1 MKNRIKFFDIV
12 FILIFAVCVAGA
24 FVFAG
29 KKKTAGAELSVKTP
43 SGKFV
48 YPLNTDRQL
57 DFEGVIG
64 HTKVTIKDGQ
74 AWVTESACENKNCI
88 FMGKLSRP
96 GDFAACLPNAVIL
109 TVEGQDDELDAVV
122 D

>member
-1 MKNRIKFFDIV
+1 MKTRIGFFDVIFLLV
-12 FILIFAVCVAGA
+12 FAACVAGA
-24 FVFAG
+24 FAFAG
-29 KKKTAGAELSVKTP
+29 RKKSAGADLVVKTP
-43 SGKFV
+43 EGRFL
-48 YPLNTDRQL
+48 YPLNRNAEL

-74 AWVTESACENKNCI
+74 AWVTESACDNKNCI

-109 TVEGQDDELDAVV
+109 TVEGPDEEFDAIVE
-122 D
+122 

>member
-1 MKNRIKFFDIV
+1 VKIRIKFFDIV
-12 FILIFAVCVAGA
+12 FILIFALCVGGA
-24 FVFAG
+24 FAFAG
-29 KKKTAGAELSVKTP
+29 KKKSAGSELSVKTP
-43 SGKFV
+43 EGRFL

-88 FMGKLSRP
+88 LMGKLSRP

>member
-1 MKNRIKFFDIV
+1 MKIRVKFFDFV
-12 FILIFAVCVAGA
+12 FILIFALCAAASFVMAGN
-24 FVFAG
+24 
-29 KKKTAGAELSVKTP
+29 KKSSGAELVVKTP
-43 SGKFV
+43 EGRFL
-48 YPLNTDRQL
+48 YPLNKNTEL

-74 AWVTESACENKNCI
+74 AWVTESACDNKNCI

-109 TVEGQDDELDAVV
+109 TVEGQDEEFDALV

>member
-1 MKNRIKFFDIV
+1 MKIRVRFFDVI
-12 FILIFAVCVAGA
+12 FLLIFAVCVAGA
-24 FVFAG
+24 FYSAG
-29 KKKTAGAELSVKTP
+29 KKKSAGADLVVKTP
-43 SGKFV
+43 EGRFL
-48 YPLNTDRQL
+48 YPLNRNAEL

-88 FMGKLSRP
+88 FMGILSRS

-109 TVEGQDDELDAVV
+109 TVEGQDEEFDAIVE
-122 D
+122 

>member
-1 MKNRIKFFDIV
+1 MKTRIRFFDVIFLLV
-12 FILIFAVCVAGA
+12 FGACAAGA
-24 FVFAG
+24 FAFAG
-29 KKKTAGAELSVKTP
+29 RKKSAGADLVVKTP
-43 SGKFV
+43 EGRFL
-48 YPLNTDRQL
+48 YPLNRNAEL

-74 AWVTESACENKNCI
+74 AWVTESACDNKNCI

-109 TVEGQDDELDAVV
+109 TVEGTGEEFDAIVE
-122 D
+122 